1 MSLPARKD
9 IAEEIADLD
18 DGEGRLDI
26 KAVRNLVDKH
36 MQSAEENF
44 SAASMKMFSEVE
56 EVAEFITAA
65 KAEIASLRP
74 DEITSEHLPTATDE
88 LEAIVGATE
97 AATNTILESMEQLE
111 DLAGTVDEKVAEK
124 INDSVTQVY
133 EACSFQDITGQRIG
147 KVVNALQ
154 HVENKV
160 SGLLEA
166 FGDQFQAAGID
177 APKTPKRADGKTERP
192 DEDLCNGP
200 QLPGNEI
207 SQDDIDALMGFD

>member
-9 IAEEIADLD
+9 IAEEIANLD

-36 MQSAEENF
+36 MQSAEEDF
-44 SAASMKMFSEVE
+44 SAASMKMYSEVE

-88 LEAIVGATE
+88 LAAIVGATE
-97 AATNTILESMEQLE
+97 TATNTILGAMEQLE
-111 DLAGTVDEKVAEK
+111 ELADGTDGEVQEK
-124 INDSVTQVY
+124 INDAVTQVY

-154 HVENKV
+154 HVDNKV
-160 SGLLEA
+160 SALLEA
-166 FGDQFQAAGID
+166 FGDQLQSAGVSR
-177 APKTPKRADGKTERP
+177 PTTPKRADGKVERP

-200 QLPGNEI
+200 QLPGNEV